1 MQTKG
6 NVSQT
11 NLFILWLARQHSR
24 GRLTGNCV
32 SICGGL
38 SGRGYIRGI
47 AIQLTNFT
55 YTDIAL
61 KGGIQKLKGAKAK
74 RHARVLMYLVWW
86 KLVSSD
92 TARYLL
98 PLKYFIINK
107 AKLSSGFSNVE
118 YLDFENC
125 SSFNSKHI
133 YVIKRQ
139 TYIKWPGDFN
149 KM

>member
-24 GRLTGNCV
+24 GRLSGNCF

-38 SGRGYIRGI
+38 GGRGYIRGI

-74 RHARVLMYLVWW
+74 RRARVLMYPV
-86 KLVSSD
+86 
-92 TARYLL
+92 R
-98 PLKYFIINK
+98 
-107 AKLSSGFSNVE
+107 
-118 YLDFENC
+118 
-125 SSFNSKHI
+125 
-133 YVIKRQ
+133 
-139 TYIKWPGDFN
+139 
-149 KM
+149 

>member
-1 MQTKG
+1 MLNYKKKKKKTTKRKKKGSNERTMQTKG
-6 NVSQT
+6 NVSPT

-24 GRLTGNCV
+24 GRLSGTCV

-74 RHARVLMYLVWW
+74 RRARVLMSPV
-86 KLVSSD
+86 
-92 TARYLL
+92 R
-98 PLKYFIINK
+98 
-107 AKLSSGFSNVE
+107 
-118 YLDFENC
+118 
-125 SSFNSKHI
+125 
-133 YVIKRQ
+133 
-139 TYIKWPGDFN
+139 
-149 KM
+149 

>member
-1 MQTKG
+1 MRACLRVSLLHVGLQKNRRRKKKKGSNERTMQTKG

-24 GRLTGNCV
+24 GRLSGTCV

-74 RHARVLMYLVWW
+74 RRARVLMYPV
-86 KLVSSD
+86 
-92 TARYLL
+92 R
-98 PLKYFIINK
+98 
-107 AKLSSGFSNVE
+107 
-118 YLDFENC
+118 
-125 SSFNSKHI
+125 
-133 YVIKRQ
+133 
-139 TYIKWPGDFN
+139 
-149 KM
+149 